1 MTLRR
6 GRRTVELTRLR
17 REPSLAL
24 ARLAVAAP
32 FGAVGAALGLAL
44 GGWAWAATALLAI
57 PAASTLRAALTPYAG
72 ECPACG
78 SSLRRRVVALPDEPV
93 LAPSARDLRCDACG
107 VYLDAK
113 SGDLREVPFDR
124 VAERPTYRAALDEVA
139 LADLDWGARCV
150 ACDAEAT
157 RRLTLAPL
165 RVGLLAGP
173 EATLGGIDDAG
184 VPFCDA
190 HGEWPDRG
198 VEVTRA
204 QGRAT
209 VAFAGYAG
217 YRAFVDANRE
227 RLDITVRAADDAE
240 G

>member
-6 GRRTVELTRLR
+6 GRRTVEVTRLR

-32 FGAVGAALGLAL
+32 IGAVGAALGLAV

-113 SGDLREVPFDR
+113 SGDLRELPFNR
-124 VAERPTYRAALDEVA
+124 VAERPTYRAGLYEVA

-150 ACDAEAT
+150 VCDAAAT

-165 RVGLLAGP
+165 RAGLLAGP

-184 VPFCDA
+184 VPFCDD
-190 HGEWPDRG
+190 HGRLPDRG

-209 VAFAGYAG
+209 VAFTGYAA

-227 RLDITVRAADDAE
+227 RLDLTVRAAEDAE